1 MGFLTE
7 ILGDELGNIAIV
19 IGGLFI
25 TILAIILVV
34 WLIKIAFRASRD
46 GVRSKLR
53 RLGVL
58 QSAPVDNKRQ
68 LVIVRRDDVEH
79 LILIGGPNDVLIESG
94 FQNPNEAEQHNP
106 MTEKAETSQED
117 AKVKAPVETTK
128 EGLKPTPPIIAKPR
142 PAGPSR
148 TTPISPLE
156 GRVEPQVKEPA
167 PQTGGD
173 NVAPMPNIAPIE
185 KLQEMAKKPTDTGV
199 KTLKYPGLLRG
210 NHKQKDVDSPVSA
223 NKNEEAPADSVK
235 LASENAPKS
244 EHEGADTASD
254 NGKDKVKQ
262 D

>member
-7 ILGDELGNIAIV
+7 ILGDDLGSIAVV

-94 FQNPNEAEQHNP
+94 FQNPNESEQRAPAAAKSDSPQKEGVSAQAEP
-106 MTEKAETSQED
+106 T
-117 AKVKAPVETTK
+117 
-128 EGLKPTPPIIAKPR
+128 EGLKPTPPIVAKPR

-148 TTPISPLE
+148 TTPVSPLE
-156 GRVEPQVKEPA
+156 PQVNGPA
-167 PQTGGD
+167 PKPDSG
-173 NVAPMPNIAPIE
+173 NVTPMPNLAPIE
-185 KLQEMAKKPTDTGV
+185 KLQQLANSTPDSGL

-210 NHKQKDVDSPVSA
+210 GNKQKDVDSPVSA
-223 NKNEEAPADSVK
+223 NKNDEAQADSDK

-254 NGKDKVKQ
+254 NGKDKAKQ